1 MRVTG
6 VGHAGLFIETR
17 AGSVLCDPWVNPAF
31 FGSWFPF
38 PDNSDLDWDTFGRC
52 DYLYVSHLHRDHFD
66 AELLTRYVRKDTTV
80 VLPEYPTDELERELQ
95 ALGFTNFVRTHSG
108 VPVERDGLRIMITA
122 LTGPSDGPIGDSALS
137 LDDGATVLL
146 NQNDAHPL
154 DIEQLR
160 EFGDVHA
167 YFTQFSGAIWWP
179 MVYDLPVAAKKE
191 FARRKR
197 AGQRDRALRYIDAV
211 DAAHVFP
218 TAGPPC
224 FLDESLFDHNG
235 QGRDGESIFTDQVE
249 FLAELREA
257 RPAVSAHLLLPGSV
271 AEFNG
276 PQCTL
281 THERHSDDDIHHI
294 FAEKTVYLRE
304 LQARKQPELQRER
317 ASRAPVPPDLLE
329 QLKAWWEPLL
339 TRADNICA
347 GVGGPVRLDAGE
359 LSIVVDFPAREVREY
374 AGEACRYRL
383 STSADLVATNLA
395 RREVDWSNSL
405 FLSLR
410 FRASRVGQYNEFVY
424 IFFKCLSPERI
435 DYVDN
440 WYDEQNDDGAD
451 IELDGWRVQRRC
463 PHLRADLAKFGSLS
477 DGVLTCALHGW
488 RFDLATGRCLTAAG
502 HEIRATPALPPA
514 MTS

>member
-6 VGHAGLFIETR
+6 LGHAGLFIETA

-38 PDNSDLDWDTFGRC
+38 PDNSDLDWHTLGHA
-52 DYLYVSHLHRDHFD
+52 DYLYISHLHRDHFD
-66 AELLTRYVRKDTTV
+66 ADLLRRHVSKNATV
-80 VLPEYPTDELERELQ
+80 LLPDYPIDELEREL
-95 ALGFTNFVRTHSG
+95 AGLGLRTFLRMTSG
-108 VPVERDGLRIMITA
+108 VPVERDGLRIMITS

-137 LDDGATVLL
+137 LDDGATVIL

-154 DIEQLR
+154 DIEELR
-160 EFGDVHA
+160 EFGDVHG

-179 MVYDLPVAAKKE
+179 MVYDLPEGARKE

-197 AGQRDRALRYIDAV
+197 AGQSDRALRYIDGV
-211 DAAHVFP
+211 GAAHVFP

-224 FLDESLFDHNG
+224 FLDEELFEVNG
-235 QGRDGESIFTDQVE
+235 QGRDGESIFTDQRE
-249 FLAELREA
+249 FLAELRSA

-271 AEFNG
+271 AELDG
-276 PQCTL
+276 PRCEL
-281 THERHSDDDIHHI
+281 THRHSAAEIEHI
-294 FAEKTVYLRE
+294 FGAKTAYLRDY
-304 LQARKQPELQRER
+304 QTRAQPALARER
-317 ASRAPVPPDLLE
+317 ASRAPVPADLLE

-339 TRADNICA
+339 KRAEHICT
-347 GVGGPVRLDAGE
+347 GVGGPVRLDVGE
-359 LSIVVDFPAREVREY
+359 LSLVVDFTTAEVREF
-374 AGEACRYRL
+374 AGEHCRYRL
-383 STSADLVATNLA
+383 STSAELVATNLE

-435 DYVDN
+435 DYVEN
-440 WYDEQNDDGAD
+440 WYEELNDDGAD
-451 IELDGWRVQRRC
+451 VELDGWRVQRRC
-463 PHLRADLAKFGSLS
+463 PHLRADLGRFGSIE

-502 HEIRATPALPPA
+502 HEIRA
-514 MTS
+514 SRS